1 METLYQVALQ
11 IVLLFFTQTN
21 TPTTGGLESFFAKK
35 TFLGLEIDPTWI
47 LVIFVGLSLKS
58 CIFQHIK
65 AVSAEKGFF
74 GLKAKL
80 AVFAWAVFA
89 TIRKVAS
96 IVCFFT
102 PSLGL
107 FNLLHHWQAEN
118 TPFKARLEESQKL
131 INNDVQHFQTE
142 KIELYNM
149 TEEVS
154 WASLDRW
161 DYQDPEHPTPPPYSI
176 YTGISLQ
183 HTFFAFMG
191 LIILQILMLVIV
203 KLCTSKKFCEEKNYF
218 HKLTHLFQITN
229 LPFPYE
235 DWDVGNYD
243 SVSAFRERYNK
254 IQREMLASY
263 AVTFVSTLISMIPL
277 AVTGNPS
284 LIELQSA
291 LKVQI
296 LCNFFLFSV

>member
-118 TPFKARLEESQKL
+118 TPFKVRLDQARTNSSL
-131 INNDVQHFQTE
+131 NDFQNA
-142 KIELYNM
+142 KVNLYNM
-149 TEEVS
+149 TQEVAWS
-154 WASLDRW
+154 SLDRW
-161 DYQDPEHPTPPPYSI
+161 SYQDPQQPSPPPVSI
-176 YTGISLQ
+176 YTFLSL
-183 HTFFAFMG
+183 HDTFLAYVCVFFLHILAL
-191 LIILQILMLVIV
+191 LIVKMLFSEDFREGNNYLKKITHLLQTCNIPMPYKDWDAGKFTGVQTFKDRYKKAEKEMLV
-203 KLCTSKKFCEEKNYF
+203 
-218 HKLTHLFQITN
+218 
-229 LPFPYE
+229 
-235 DWDVGNYD
+235 
-243 SVSAFRERYNK
+243 
-254 IQREMLASY
+254 
-263 AVTFVSTLISMIPL
+263 TFATTLIFTLISMVPL
-277 AVTGNPS
+277 SITGN
-284 LIELQSA
+284 
-291 LKVQI
+291 
-296 LCNFFLFSV
+296 